1 MPETA
6 DRTESLF
13 AAAVVFAPE
22 ERGAYFEDCR

>member
-13 AAAVVFAPE
+13 AGAVVLPPE
-22 ERGAYFEDCR
+22 KRTVRHPFC